1 MTNVAPGE
9 IFLGKYRIEQILG
22 QGGMGVVVSAR
33 HIDLDELVAVKFL
46 HPHFAGQPDQVER
59 FLREGRAAARIKSE
73 HVARVRD
80 VGKTDNGAPYMILEH
95 LTGTDLAGLI
105 KNEGRVAIPDA
116 VEYVLQACEALAEAH
131 TSGIVHRD
139 LKPANL
145 FLTERADGSPCV
157 KLLDFGISKLLDN
170 SDASLTATNGMM
182 GSPLYMAPEQLA
194 AAKSVD
200 KRADIWA
207 LGVILYELITAERPF
222 LGDTLPQLVLRVATD
237 KPTPLTVYLP
247 DVPDELAQVVM
258 RCLTKPV
265 DDRYQDVGGLAK
277 ALEPFAPAE
286 ALPSI
291 ERISRVLAAATTG
304 GGRKQRTVRTSP
316 QPESSPHVSSHASA
330 NVSRLSMAEAAATV
344 ATASPIAKSLVN
356 TTSAVQ
362 TAPVEQPKKRAGLW
376 IALSGVAAVVLA
388 LVFILGRKPETTLS
402 AAAPT
407 VVQSAAPTKT
417 VAATPLSSPLPSTE
431 SAPTASV
438 EAMPSTKPS
447 AKPPVN
453 IEPTVKPAVTK
464 PSASV
469 KPGKPSCDPPYVI
482 DAEGNKKYKME
493 CL

>member
-9 IFLGKYRIEQILG
+9 IFLGKYRIEDVLG

-33 HIDLDELVAVKFL
+33 HIDLDELVAIKFL

-59 FLREGRAAARIKSE
+59 FLREGRAAAKIKSE
-73 HVARVRD
+73 HVAHVRD

-116 VEYVLQACEALAEAH
+116 VEYMLQACEALAEAH

-145 FLTERADGSPCV
+145 FLTQRADGSPCV

-170 SDASLTATNGMM
+170 TDGHALTQTNGMM

-207 LGVILYELITAERPF
+207 LGVIMYELLSAERPF

-237 KPTPLTVYLP
+237 KPTPLRSYVP
-247 DVPDELAQVVM
+247 DVPDELEQIVM
-258 RCLTKPV
+258 RCLSKPV

-291 ERISRVLAAATTG
+291 ERIARVLAAATTG

-316 QPESSPHVSSHASA
+316 QPESSAPIQ
-330 NVSRLSMAEAAATV
+330 RLSMAEAAATI
-344 ATASPIAKSLVN
+344 ATASSPAMAKSLVN
-356 TTSAVQ
+356 TTTGGSVASN
-362 TAPVEQPKKRAGLW
+362 PPEQPKKRAVLFL
-376 IALSGVAAVVLA
+376 ALAAAGALVVA
-388 LVFILGRKPETTLS
+388 LVFFLSRKTDLPPVS
-402 AAAPT
+402 AAPPI
-407 VVQSAAPTKT
+407 VQPSAAPTPT
-417 VAATPLSSPLPSTE
+417 PSPVAAPTPTPTP
-431 SAPTASV
+431 APTPSASV
-438 EAMPSTKPS
+438 EVAPSTKPS
-447 AKPPVN
+447 
-453 IEPTVKPAVTK
+453 VKTPIPAGPK
-464 PSASV
+464 PSASI
-469 KPGKPSCDPPYVI
+469 KQAKPSCDPPYVI